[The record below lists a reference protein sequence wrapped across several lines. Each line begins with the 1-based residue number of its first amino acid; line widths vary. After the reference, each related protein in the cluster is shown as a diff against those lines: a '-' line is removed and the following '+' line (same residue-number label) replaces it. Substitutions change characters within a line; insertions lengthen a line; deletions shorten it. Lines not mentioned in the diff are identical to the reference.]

1 MNSVTSAQVVES
13 SWLFRPSSPSYNWIM
28 LFCLVVACV
37 DVDLFSV
44 RPLFQGLAQ
53 EDTRRL
59 AIANN
64 CHRGVGSTDSVDQQ
78 SGQDDSVC
86 D

>member
-1 MNSVTSAQVVES
+1 MNSVTSDQVVKS
-13 SWLFRPSSPSYNWIM
+13 SWLFR
-28 LFCLVVACV
+28 LLVVHHYAELDCV

-64 CHRGVGSTDSVDQQ
+64 CHCGVGSTDSVDQQ
-78 SGQDDSVC
+78 SGQEESVC
-86 D
+86 Y